1 LAASSA
7 SYPRGEVI
15 HAYLW
20 LAGFALLAALLQ
32 AVYLEGW
39 RAPVAVA
46 AAAAF
51 NSVLSRAACL
61 WTHTTAVTLIPTAAW
76 VAGLWLVAAT
86 VPGMAEVLVPGNPWA
101 VALVVAG
108 IAGGVW
114 PIARR

>member
-1 LAASSA
+1 M
-7 SYPRGEVI
+7 I

-20 LAGFALLAALLQ
+20 LAGFALLAALLE

-39 RAPVAVA
+39 RAPVAVG

-61 WTHTTAVTLIPTAAW
+61 WTHSAAVPLIPTAAW
-76 VAGLWLVAAT
+76 VAGVWLVAAT
-86 VPGMAEVLVPGNPWA
+86 VPGMADVLVPANPWA
-101 VALVVAG
+101 AALVVAG

-114 PIARR
+114 PIVKR